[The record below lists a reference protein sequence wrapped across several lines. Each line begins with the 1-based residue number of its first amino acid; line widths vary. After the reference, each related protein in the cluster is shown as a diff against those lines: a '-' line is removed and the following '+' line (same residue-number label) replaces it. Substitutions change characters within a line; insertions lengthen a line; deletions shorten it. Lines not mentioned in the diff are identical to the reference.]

1 MRYPLENIILA
12 KRNNSW
18 SRILDPS
25 PRRISHIF
33 DDIEL
38 LDEED
43 YPENDRYLKKL
54 PSGERERSIPLIFA
68 NEENNIA

>member
-18 SRILDPS
+18 SRILDPF

-54 PSGERERSIPLIFA
+54 PSGEHERSIPLIF
-68 NEENNIA
+68 IK